1 MKKCF
6 KCGIEKNK
14 ESFSKHSKRA
24 DGLQSSCKECSKQFS
39 KKQYKEDINGHREKT
54 KARKVETRK
63 RNRKLV
69 WEYLKTH
76 PCIDCGETD
85 PIVLEFDHLKD
96 KTENISILSGRGV
109 SEKTLLDEIAKCVVR
124 CAHCHRRKTAR
135 DFGWYKDFM
144 G

>member
-6 KCGIEKNK
+6 KCGIEKDK
-14 ESFSKHSKRA
+14 DCFSKHSKRA
-24 DGLQSSCKECSKQFS
+24 DGLQTECKECSKERS
-39 KKQYKEDINGHREKT
+39 KKIYKEKTLEHREKT
-54 KARKVETRK
+54 RKNKKEK
-63 RNRKLV
+63 SLRNRKLV

-76 PCIDCGETD
+76 PCVDCGETD

-96 KTENISILSGRGV
+96 KIENISILSGRGV

-135 DFGWYKDFM
+135 DFGWYKELM